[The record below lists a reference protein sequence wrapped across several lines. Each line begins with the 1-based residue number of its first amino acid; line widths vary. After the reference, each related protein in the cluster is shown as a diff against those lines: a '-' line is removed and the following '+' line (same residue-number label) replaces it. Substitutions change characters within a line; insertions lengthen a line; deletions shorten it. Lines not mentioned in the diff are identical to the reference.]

1 MVVDTSA
8 ATFSATGAKAGSKIA
23 MGGKLSSAG
32 KKTVGV
38 RKSKSKRPQYHSYT
52 YKVLKQVHK
61 DLGMSKKSM
70 VIFDNFIFDIL
81 ERLAGESSKLAKRE
95 KKTTLKAREMMT
107 SAKLVLP
114 GELARHACAQG
125 KKAVEKFAAAQH

>member
-1 MVVDTSA
+1 MSAVDVEPTPF
-8 ATFSATGAKAGSKIA
+8 TK
-23 MGGKLSSAG
+23 GGKLGTAKG
-32 KKTVGV
+32 VKKHA
-38 RKSKSKRPQYHSYT
+38 KKNKRPQYSTYT

-61 DLGMSKKSM
+61 DLGMSKKAM
-70 VIFDNFIFDIL
+70 QIMDNFVVDIL
-81 ERLAGESSKLAKRE
+81 ERMANESSKLAKRE

-125 KKAVEKFAAAQH
+125 KKAVEKLAQSHSA

>member
-1 MVVDTSA
+1 MSDQP
-8 ATFSATGAKAGSKIA
+8 ATFSASGKI
-23 MGGKLSSAG
+23 GGKLGG
-32 KKTVGV
+32 KVGGGKV
-38 RKSKSKRPQYHSYT
+38 GAKLGVKKNKKKRPTYNTYT

-61 DLGMSKKSM
+61 DLGMSKKAM
-70 VIFDNFIFDIL
+70 QVFDNFIVDIL
-81 ERLAGESSKLAKRE
+81 ERMATESGKLAKRE

-125 KKAVEKFAAAQH
+125 KKAVEKFAAAQSGA